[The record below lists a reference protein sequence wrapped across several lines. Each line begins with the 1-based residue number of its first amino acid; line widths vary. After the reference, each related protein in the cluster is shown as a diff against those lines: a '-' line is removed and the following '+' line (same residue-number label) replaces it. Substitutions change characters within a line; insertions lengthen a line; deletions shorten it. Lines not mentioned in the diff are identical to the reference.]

1 MKTLSLQITKPGYK
15 IDIPGVSSMR
25 SPCTVDISNVDIA
38 TVLHVLRRN
47 GINDFKIISRPIS
60 KNRSLDI
67 QISPDDNR
75 EILLEQT
82 VPVNNNEELLN
93 NLKSKIDEIN
103 SRTYI
108 KLDDIDTKLDYIMDH
123 ISSGSEVVK
132 KQSKQEDVD
141 DSDQFIP
148 RINIDGMSISKDSSE
163 SVIVEEFQDAVKSLK
178 GIYNK

>member
-38 TVLHVLRRN
+38 SVLHVLRRN

-67 QISPDDNR
+67 QISSDDNR
-75 EILLEQT
+75 EILLEET

-93 NLKSKIDEIN
+93 DLKSKIDEIN
-103 SRTYI
+103 SRTYL
-108 KLDDIDTKLDYIMDH
+108 KLDDIDTKIDYIMDRLA
-123 ISSGSEVVK
+123 SGEKVIK
-132 KQSKQEDVD
+132 KQNEDED
-141 DSDQFIP
+141 ESEDQFIP
-148 RINIDGMSISKDSSE
+148 KINIDGMSISKDSSE
-163 SVIVEEFQDAVKSLK
+163 TVIVEEFQDAVKSLK